1 MEIGNLVVV
10 KETITLC
17 KRLKEGLIK
26 SAVTSKES
34 AAASLKESAA
44 ASLKEWAAASLK
56 ELLAASTPCD
66 PVRGSE

>member
-26 SAVTSKES
+26 TAVTSKES
-34 AAASLKESAA
+34 AT
-44 ASLKEWAAASLK
+44 ASLK
-56 ELLAASTPCD
+56 ELLAASTPCN